1 MRRLFIT
8 VLTVGLFVIVVSA
21 AGPANAKGDLGMNI
35 GILTCTAVP
44 GSGYNFIIT
53 SSVDIEC
60 EFTDPTK
67 QTEYYIGETGIGLGV
82 NLNFKAEEKIGF
94 SVFTTSSGYK
104 IGSHGLAGKYGG
116 AKASATVGVGVGA
129 AVLIG
134 GGASGFSLQPL
145 ALEANKGFGAAA
157 GLGYLYLQA
166 K

>member
-1 MRRLFIT
+1 MKRLFIT
-8 VLTVGLFVIVVSA
+8 VLTIGLFVVLVCA
-21 AGPANAKGDLGMNI
+21 AGPANAKSDVGVSI
-35 GILTCTAVP
+35 GILACTAVP
-44 GSGYNFIIT
+44 GSGYNYLIV

-60 EFTDPTK
+60 EFTNTTK

-82 NLNFKAEEKIGF
+82 NLNWKAEEKIGF
-94 SVFTTSSGYK
+94 TVFSTSSHYK

-129 AVLIG
+129 AVLVG
-134 GGASGFSLQPL
+134 GGESGFSLQPL

-157 GLGYLYLQA
+157 GLGYLFIQA

>member
-1 MRRLFIT
+1 MKRLFIT
-8 VLTVGLFVIVVSA
+8 VLTVSLFVIVVCA
-21 AGPANAKGDLGMNI
+21 AGPANAKDAAGVNI

-44 GSGYNFIIT
+44 GSGYNYLIT
-53 SSVDIEC
+53 SSVDVEC
-60 EFTDPTK
+60 EFTDPTG

-82 NLNFKAEEKIGF
+82 NLNFKAKETIGF
-94 SVFTTSSGYK
+94 TVFAVSKDYK

-129 AVLIG
+129 AVLVG
-134 GGASGFSLQPL
+134 GGAGFSLQPL
-145 ALEANKGFGAAA
+145 ALEGNTGFGAAA